1 MEKNLKNSPAEF
13 TVIKDG
19 PLKVSGNYVL
29 TDAEGNLL
37 SNHGEIY
44 LCRCGKSNNKPF
56 CDGSHR
62 KK

>member
-1 MEKNLKNSPAEF
+1 MENNDKTSPAEF

-19 PLKVSGNYVL
+19 PLKVKGNFVL
-29 TDAEGNLL
+29 TDSEGNLL
-37 SNHGEIY
+37 PNPGEIY